1 MIIELKISDREGT
14 MAIRETKDPGMT
26 TIRDTIISRP
36 RTVITMEIRDGTY
49 RLIEEGIGNTMTE
62 AIVIK
67 LQPIEEVGQGLNMDI
82 KDMTTKRM
90 IDQEVR

>member
-1 MIIELKISDREGT
+1 MG
-14 MAIRETKDPGMT
+14 
-26 TIRDTIISRP
+26 
-36 RTVITMEIRDGTY
+36 IRDGTY

-62 AIVIK
+62 AIAIK

-90 IDQEVR
+90 IDQEVS

>member
-14 MAIRETKDPGMT
+14 MAIRETKDLGMT

-36 RTVITMEIRDGTY
+36 RTVITMGIRDGTY

-62 AIVIK
+62 VIAIN
-67 LQPIEEVGQGLNMDI
+67 LQPIEEVGQGLIMDI

-90 IDQEVR
+90 IDQEVS